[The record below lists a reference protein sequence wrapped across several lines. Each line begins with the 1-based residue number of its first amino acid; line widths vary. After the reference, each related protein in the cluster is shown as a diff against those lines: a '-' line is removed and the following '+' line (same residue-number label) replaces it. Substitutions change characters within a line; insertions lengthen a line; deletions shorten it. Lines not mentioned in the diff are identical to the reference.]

1 VGGGQEGEKVLRVS
15 AGELGFVHVKCS
27 SHQSDEYGS
36 PGHEH
41 IPHGTDNAGFSQLS
55 GVCDRHVPDED
66 VRVSGRA
73 ESDAEEP
80 DDSAECVG
88 KGIEEPGI
96 EMLQDFKDLAPA
108 AGMGD
113 DDYGEHE
120 KGDDHE
126 NGLDHICQGDGQESA
141 DSRVEEDDEGG
152 DQDSGCFA
160 HSEARGEVFSSGVEL
175 GGHVGD
181 HEDQDDEDREY
192 PQDVGFVLEAGLEK
206 VRESQVIHHRG
217 VAPQPLPDKGEEEDL
232 GRDVARDCPDC
243 GSADFIG
250 HAGDAEEKPGRPS
263 GHDGTQG
270 DDEFFHLASAEEEF
284 REAGGG
290 ELGRKE
296 ADGQDDKEVEGKSD
310 DCERVGLDRYMG
322 GLFHPGYSPSSLKKM

>member
-1 VGGGQEGEKVLRVS
+1 MGRGQEGEEILRVP
-15 AGELGFVHVKCS
+15 AGELGFVHVKGS
-27 SHQSDEYGS
+27 SHQADEYGS

-41 IPHGTDNAGFSQLS
+41 IPHGSDDTGFSQVS
-55 GVCDRHVPDED
+55 GIFDRHVTDED

-73 ESDAEEP
+73 EPDAEES

-88 KGIEEPGI
+88 KRIEEPGI

-113 DDYGEHE
+113 DDDGEHE

-126 NGLDHICQGDGQESA
+126 NGLDHVRQGDSQESA
-141 DSRVEEDDEGG
+141 ECRVEEDDEGG
-152 DQDSGCFA
+152 DQDSGCLT

-192 PQDVGFVLEAGLEK
+192 PQDIGFVLETGFEK
-206 VRESQVIHHRG
+206 VRESQVVHHRG
-217 VAPQPLPDKGEEEDL
+217 VSPQPFSDKSEEEDL
-232 GRDVARDCPDC
+232 GCDVAGDRPDC
-243 GSADFIG
+243 GGADFIR
-250 HAGDAEEKPGRPS
+250 HAGDTEEKPGRPS
-263 GHDGTQG
+263 GHDSTQG

-284 REAGGG
+284 GKAGGG
-290 ELGRKE
+290 EFGGKK
-296 ADGQDDKEVEGKSD
+296 ADSQDDEKVEGEGGDS
-310 DCERVGLDRYMG
+310 EGIGLDRYLG
-322 GLFHPGYSPSSLKKM
+322 GLFHPGYSPSSLEKM